1 MTDHEYNKKYYRENR
16 ERERARSKTWY
27 DENKDSID
35 REAKRAYSR
44 KYYQEHKG
52 MWNKKTPEQRAKYNA
67 NRRAKY
73 ATDPECKQQA
83 KAKAREWQNANP
95 EKRKAQRLREFG
107 ISLEEFNQIMQK
119 QGSCCAIC
127 GYSDQS
133 NKKFFPMVD
142 HDHVSGKV
150 RGLLCSNCNQAIGKF
165 KDDITIIESAISYLR
180 RNGNG

>member
-1 MTDHEYNKKYYRENR
+1 MSSKEYN
-16 ERERARSKTWY
+16 
-27 DENKDSID
+27 
-35 REAKRAYSR
+35 R
-44 KYYQEHKG
+44 KYYQEHQ
-52 MWNKKTPEQRAKYNA
+52 EQRRLDAKKWYEENKDKLNKEELKDYHAAYYKANRDKWPRRTREQQDQYNA
-67 NRRAKY
+67 TRRDKY
-73 ATDPECKQQA
+73 ASDLEYQKQQKAAA
-83 KAKAREWQNANP
+83 KAWQDAHP
-95 EKRKAQRLREFG
+95 QKRKANRIKKFG
-107 ISLEEFNQIMQK
+107 ITLEEFNQIMQK